1 MIKYISVDDF
11 IDHQLSH
18 LQSLMQGLRMLILN
32 AHPKI
37 REHLEINTPM
47 FKVKQ
52 DVCYFGKVHPTKGL
66 EVCFLRGFQ
75 LSNEQGL
82 LESKGRK
89 FIHGITLIDINDLK
103 NKETAFLEVLNEAL
117 ILDEI
122 NEKSVFTEMLQAS
135 RKRNHPRL

>member
-1 MIKYISVDDF
+1 MTKFLSVEDF
-11 IDHQLSH
+11 LERQEPH
-18 LQSLMQGLRMLILN
+18 LQQLMQRLRVLILN

-47 FKVKQ
+47 YKVKQ
-52 DVCYFGKVHPTKGL
+52 DVCYFGKVHPVKGL

-89 FIHGITLIDINDLK
+89 FIYGITLVDINDLK
-103 NKETAFLEVLNEAL
+103 NKETAFLEILNEAL

-122 NEKSVFTEMLQAS
+122 NEKSVFTEMLQAA
-135 RKRNHPRL
+135 RKKKS

>member
-1 MIKYISVDDF
+1 MIKYLSVDDF
-11 IDHQLSH
+11 INHQLPH
-18 LQSLMQGLRMLILN
+18 LQQLMQRLRVLIQN
-32 AHPKI
+32 THPKM

-47 FKVKQ
+47 YKVKRE
-52 DVCYFGKVHPTKGL
+52 VCYFGKIHPIKGL

-89 FIHGITLIDINDLK
+89 FIHGLTLVDTNDLK
-103 NKETAFLEVLNEAL
+103 NKETAFLEILNEAL

-122 NEKSVFTEMLQAS
+122 NEKSIFSEILQAG
-135 RKRNHPRL
+135 RKKKKS

>member
-11 IDHQLSH
+11 IDHQIPH
-18 LQSLMQGLRMLILN
+18 LQHLMQRLRILILN
-32 AHPKI
+32 AHPRI

-66 EVCFLRGFQ
+66 ELCFLRGFQ

-82 LESKGRK
+82 LDAKGRRY
-89 FIHGITLIDINDLK
+89 IHGITLTDINDLK

-122 NEKSVFTEMLQAS
+122 NEKSVFTEMLQAA
-135 RKRNHPRL
+135 RKKKST

>member
-11 IDHQLSH
+11 IDHQLPH
-18 LQSLMQGLRMLILN
+18 MQHLMQRLRILILN

-82 LESKGRK
+82 IESKGRK
-89 FIHGITLIDINDLK
+89 YIHGLTLVDANDLK
-103 NKETAFLEVLNEAL
+103 QKETAFLEILNEAL

-122 NEKSVFTEMLQAS
+122 NEKSVFTEMLQAA
-135 RKRNHPRL
+135 RKKKSS

>member
-11 IDHQLSH
+11 IDHQLPH
-18 LQSLMQGLRMLILN
+18 LQLLMQRLRTLILN
-32 AHPKI
+32 THPKI

-82 LESKGRK
+82 LDSKRRK
-89 FIHGITLIDINDLK
+89 FIHGITLTDVNDLK
-103 NKETAFLEVLNEAL
+103 IKEIALMEVLNEAL

-122 NEKSVFTEMLQAS
+122 NEKSVFTDMLQAA
-135 RKRNHPRL
+135 RKKKSS

>member
-1 MIKYISVDDF
+1 MKKYLSVDDF
-11 IDHQLSH
+11 LEHQLPH
-18 LQSLMQGLRMLILN
+18 LAQLMQRLRVLILH

-47 FKVKQ
+47 YKVRQ
-52 DVCYFGKVHPTKGL
+52 DVCYFGKVHPVKGL
-66 EVCFLRGFQ
+66 ELCFLRGFQ

-89 FIHGITLIDINDLK
+89 YIHGITFTDIYDLK
-103 NKETAFLEVLNEAL
+103 NKEVAFLEILNEAL

-122 NEKSVFTEMLQAS
+122 NEKSVFTEMLQAA
-135 RKRNHPRL
+135 RKKKS

>member
-1 MIKYISVDDF
+1 M
-11 IDHQLSH
+11 
-18 LQSLMQGLRMLILN
+18 N

-37 REHLEINTPM
+37 RENLEINTPM

-52 DVCYFGKVHPTKGL
+52 DVCYFGKVHPVKGL

-82 LESKGRK
+82 LDSKGRK
-89 FIHGITLIDINDLK
+89 FIYGVTLIDINDLK
-103 NKETAFLEVLNEAL
+103 NKETPFLEILNEAL

-122 NEKSVFTEMLQAS
+122 NEKSVFTEMLQAG
-135 RKRNHPRL
+135 RKKKLS

>member
-1 MIKYISVDDF
+1 MKKYLSVEDF
-11 IDHQLSH
+11 LEHQPIH
-18 LQSLMQGLRMLILN
+18 LQQLMQRLRILILN

-47 FKVKQ
+47 YKVKQ
-52 DVCYFGKVHPTKGL
+52 DVCYFGKVHPVKGL
-66 EVCFLRGFQ
+66 ELCFLRGFQ

-89 FIHGITLIDINDLK
+89 YIHGITLADMQDLK
-103 NKETAFLEVLNEAL
+103 NKEVSFLEILNEAL

-122 NEKSVFTEMLQAS
+122 NEKSVFTEMLQAA
-135 RKRNHPRL
+135 RKKKS

>member
-1 MIKYISVDDF
+1 MRKYVSVDEF
-11 IDHQLSH
+11 IDHQQPH
-18 LQSLMQGLRMLILN
+18 MQQLMQWLRILILKS
-32 AHPKI
+32 HPKI

-47 FKVKQ
+47 FKVKH

-82 LESKGRK
+82 IESKGRK
-89 FIHGITLIDINDLK
+89 FIHGITLTDIADLK
-103 NKETAFLEVLNEAL
+103 SKETAFQEILNEAL

-122 NEKSVFTEMLQAS
+122 NEKSIFTEMLQAA
-135 RKRNHPRL
+135 RKKKS